1 MLNYIVSWSIG
12 TDLVDTTLPSTRVE
26 GSFPPPSLCTKMI
39 MTKMTGDTTPP
50 PLVPPLAIGDS
61 VRIKGLLSSSQYND
75 HKGLVVSCPPEIT
88 TNDGNDDRYGVRFR
102 YNGSNKIV
110 SIHISNLDFVHRSS
124 SSSAVIKANNG
135 GNSSANEIMEE
146 DEKMKQQIMH
156 KREFDRIRLK
166 YNLDNPSNAERIANM
181 LSSSSSSS
189 SSSSNNS
196 TATVSATEFATTFG
210 MQIPEAVIF
219 LEWIMIGV
227 KFKEDVLDKNK
238 GV

>member
-1 MLNYIVSWSIG
+1 
-12 TDLVDTTLPSTRVE
+12 
-26 GSFPPPSLCTKMI
+26 
-39 MTKMTGDTTPP
+39 MTGDTTNNSTPP

-61 VRIKGLLSSSQYND
+61 VRIKGLISSSQYND

-88 TNDGNDDRYGVRFR
+88 TNDGNDEDRYGVRFR

-110 SIHISNLDFVHRSS
+110 SIHIANLDFIHRSS

-146 DEKMKQQIMH
+146 DEKMKQQILH
-156 KREFDRIRLK
+156 KQEFDRIRLK
-166 YNLDNPSNAERIANM
+166 YNLDNPNNAERIANM

-189 SSSSNNS
+189 ST
-196 TATVSATEFATTFG
+196 TAAAVSASEFATTFG

-227 KFKEDVLDKNK
+227 KFKEDVLDKNGR
-238 GV
+238 GVV

>member
-1 MLNYIVSWSIG
+1 M
-12 TDLVDTTLPSTRVE
+12 
-26 GSFPPPSLCTKMI
+26 
-39 MTKMTGDTTPP
+39 MTMTGDTINNSTPT

-61 VRIKGLLSSSQYND
+61 VRIKGLISSSQYND
-75 HKGLVVSCPPEIT
+75 HKGLVVSYPPEIT

-110 SIHISNLDFVHRSS
+110 SIHISNLDFVHRSSS

-189 SSSSNNS
+189 SSNNS

>member
-1 MLNYIVSWSIG
+1 M
-12 TDLVDTTLPSTRVE
+12 
-26 GSFPPPSLCTKMI
+26 
-39 MTKMTGDTTPP
+39 MTMTGDTINNST

-61 VRIKGLLSSSQYND
+61 VRIKGLISSSQYND

-88 TNDGNDDRYGVRFR
+88 TNDCNNRRYGVRFR

-110 SIHISNLDFVHRSS
+110 SIHISNLDFIHRSSS

-166 YNLDNPSNAERIANM
+166 YNLDNPNNAERIANM
-181 LSSSSSSS
+181 LSSSSS